1 MHKYMGGGHRGWLVL
16 IHLFAYRDSNNEN
29 KLYWYLVF
37 CAQWS
42 VINLISSIK
51 LQIFS
56 LSVGEKS
63 TKPSINFYI
72 YQPSIYTI
80 ADKLKCFKKKK
91 AILKLCC
98 SFFHIPWPFYLWRQ
112 KISTCRDLEHFSFKK
127 KIFRKKKFFFRTC
140 SLLCCNAG
148 ISAFFR
154 DKSQWYTRGIHS
166 GICGSTCWL
175 RE

>member
-1 MHKYMGGGHRGWLVL
+1 MHKYMGRGGGHRGWLVS

-37 CAQWS
+37 CVQWS

-112 KISTCRDLEHFSFKK
+112 KISTCRVLEHFSFKK
-127 KIFRKKKFFFRTC
+127 KIFRKIFFFSIHAHSCAVMLASVRFFVINQSDTHEVYTVA
-140 SLLCCNAG
+140 SVAQHAG
-148 ISAFFR
+148 
-154 DKSQWYTRGIHS
+154 
-166 GICGSTCWL
+166 
-175 RE
+175 

>member
-127 KIFRKKKFFFRTC
+127 KIFRKKIFFSVHAHSCAVMLASVRFFVINHSDTHEVYTVA
-140 SLLCCNAG
+140 SVAQHAG
-148 ISAFFR
+148 
-154 DKSQWYTRGIHS
+154 
-166 GICGSTCWL
+166 
-175 RE
+175 